1 MLKLYHLPLSLNS
14 YKVRLLL
21 AFLGVQYE
29 SQIVDLMKG
38 EHKTPEFLALNPF
51 GQVPLLQDG
60 KLLLR
65 DSQAIIVW
73 LARKHGG
80 EQWMPRDADQE
91 AVVNAWLA
99 AAAFELRL
107 GPYDA
112 RLAKLF
118 PVLCVNYHTV
128 REKTAHA
135 LRLFEDRLKGREWLA
150 LDHPTVAD
158 VAAYPAIAHSSDGD
172 ISLDGYNAIQAW
184 LTRVEK
190 LPGFVRL
197 LD

>member
-1 MLKLYHLPLSLNS
+1 VLKLYHLPLSLNS

-65 DSQAIIVW
+65 DSQAILVW
-73 LARKHGG
+73 LARKYGS

-112 RLAKLF
+112 RLAKIF
-118 PVLCVNYHTV
+118 PVLCVNYHAV
-128 REKTAHA
+128 RENSAHA
-135 LRLFEDRLKGREWLA
+135 LLLFEDRLKDREWLA

-158 VAAYPAIAHSSDGD
+158 VAAYPAIAHASDGD
-172 ISLDGYNAIQAW
+172 ISLDGYDAIQAW

-190 LPGFVRL
+190 LPGFIPL
-197 LD
+197 LG